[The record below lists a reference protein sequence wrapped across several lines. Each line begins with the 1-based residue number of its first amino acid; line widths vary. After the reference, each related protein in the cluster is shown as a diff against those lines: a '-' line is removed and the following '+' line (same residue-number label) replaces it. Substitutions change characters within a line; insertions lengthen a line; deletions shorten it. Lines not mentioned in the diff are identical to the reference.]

1 VTITMRSKRRR
12 TGAPWTLTA
21 GALALSA
28 ACGVT
33 AQQSAG
39 QRSASS
45 GGLTDV
51 AGLRVG
57 QHTLT
62 ERPTGCTVILVEGD
76 GAVGGISQ
84 RGAAPGTRETDLLDP
99 LNMVERVNAV
109 VLTGGSAYGL
119 DAAQGVVRFL
129 EERKVGF
136 PIAGTVVPIVPAAVL
151 MDLGFGG
158 SASIRP
164 TADCGYRAASAA
176 STGTIAEGNVG
187 AGAGATVGKLAGR
200 GRAMKGG
207 IGTASITLPNG
218 LVVAAIAAV
227 NSIGDVVDPVNGAVV
242 AGVRSADGKSLADAR
257 KLLRAGPAPTPSRP
271 GENTT
276 LALVATNAVLSKTD
290 VNRVALMADDGLARA
305 VIPSHTSG
313 DGDTVFALATGRWQ
327 GEANASTIGALAA
340 EALAEAIVRAA
351 AKAAPLGG
359 LPAAR
364 DFGSVPARLR

>member
-1 VTITMRSKRRR
+1 MRWQS
-12 TGAPWTLTA
+12 PWVVF
-21 GALALSA
+21 GALTLSA
-28 ACGVT
+28 ACNV
-33 AQQSAG
+33 AALQNSAPQSAP
-39 QRSASS
+39 QRAASAT

-51 AGLRVG
+51 DGLRVG

-62 ERPTGCTVILVEGD
+62 ERPTGCTVIMVEGD

-158 SASIRP
+158 SSAIRP
-164 TADCGYRAASAA
+164 TADCGYKAATAASKAA
-176 STGTIAEGNVG
+176 IAEGNVG
-187 AGAGATVGKLAGR
+187 AGAGATVGKTAGR
-200 GRAMKGG
+200 ARAMKGG

-227 NSIGDVVDPVNGAVV
+227 NAIGDVVDPSTGAIV

-257 KLLRAGPAPTPSRP
+257 KLLRAGPQTAPRA

-276 LALVATNAVLSKTD
+276 LALVATNAVLSKAD
-290 VNRVALMADDGLARA
+290 INRVALMADDGLARA

-327 GEANASTIGALAA
+327 GQANASTIGALAA
-340 EALAEAIVRAA
+340 EALSEAIVRAA

-364 DFGSVPARLR
+364 DLGSVPARLR